1 GNVHGVNK
9 AGQSVLCFFVSHGQ
23 LRMRRPV
30 PKLGEFWAEDWRA
43 LPAWLPGRQRAV
55 LRYRHFPAGGDIGEH
70 TLDKAQAQLEEDF
83 PPQACGRVPWAHK
96 GMRLRC
102 NRTAIKSI
110 VEPEYRAARHA
121 LVHVHGPAH
130 CIAPTM

>member
-1 GNVHGVNK
+1 
-9 AGQSVLCFFVSHGQ
+9 
-23 LRMRRPV
+23 
-30 PKLGEFWAEDWRA
+30 
-43 LPAWLPGRQRAV
+43 

-130 CIAPTM
+130 CIAPTMQRQQRWMMANRAQSRSGPRLAPQK